1 MSLFCAPPIEVKGGI
16 EQRYQDI
23 IESNKLFFVMDIIK
37 DQLDVAYSSKTV
49 EEMSKHIGQIIA
61 LCHGTNNDHFKRFA
75 KLLGNHYEGVI
86 NFGKHHITSGKIEGT
101 NNLIKNIRRMG
112 YGYPDEEY
120 FFLKA
125 KDLSRQN
132 KLRSHKK
139 LH

>member
-1 MSLFCAPPIEVKGGI
+1 
-16 EQRYQDI
+16 
-23 IESNKLFFVMDIIK
+23 MDVIK
-37 DQLDVAYSSKTV
+37 EKLDVAYSCKNS
-49 EEMSKHIGQIIA
+49 EEMAKSIGEIIA